1 MNENTKCFIK
11 IGKGIYEE
19 ITYKELTER
28 RKNFDTY
35 KNKKFIYLHKM
46 LMEVSTQEYEEY
58 YREIERNRYAEKVLE
73 KLNVISIDEIREHEN
88 FRDKDIL
95 KDNVSNTENE
105 VLKHLEINKL
115 KDALLKLTEEEFEI
129 IRALFYEEIPLR
141 KYAKN
146 KKIPLTTLFDK
157 KEKILKKLKKLIN
170 I

>member
-28 RKNFDTY
+28 RKIFDTY